1 MTTETRIL
9 VAEDEPAQAEV
20 LKYNLEAAGFKVT
33 VAPDGAEA
41 LVNIEENQPDLLVLD
56 WMLPEVSGIEVCRRI
71 RKSEH
76 SRDLPIIMLTARG
89 EEDDRIRGLDV
100 GADDYMV
107 KPYSPGELIARIKA
121 VLRRLRPA
129 LSGANLEFQ
138 DIVIDLSAH
147 KVTRDGKTIQLAPT
161 EYRILQA
168 LVERAGR
175 VLSRQQILDLA
186 WGTNVYIEDR
196 TVDVHIKRLRS
207 ALCSE
212 NQSDPI
218 RTVRGFGYVLD
229 KEQA

>member
-1 MTTETRIL
+1 MTNQVHIL

-33 VAPDGAEA
+33 VASDGLLA
-41 LVNIEENQPDLLVLD
+41 LKSIEEHRPDLLVLD
-56 WMLPEVSGIEVCRRI
+56 WMLPEVSGIEVCRRL
-71 RKSEH
+71 RKSEQ

-89 EEDDRIRGLDV
+89 EEDDRIRGLEV

-107 KPYSPGELIARIKA
+107 KPYSPGELIARINA
-121 VLRRLRPA
+121 VLRRLRPT
-129 LSGANLEFQ
+129 LVGSNLEFD
-138 DIVIDLSAH
+138 DITIDLSAH
-147 KVTRDGKTIQLAPT
+147 KVTRRDRIVHLAPT
-161 EYRILQA
+161 EFRILQA

-186 WGTNVYIEDR
+186 WGTNVYVEDR
-196 TVDVHIKRLRS
+196 TVDVHIKRLRN

-212 NQSDPI
+212 GQSDPI

-229 KEQA
+229 KD